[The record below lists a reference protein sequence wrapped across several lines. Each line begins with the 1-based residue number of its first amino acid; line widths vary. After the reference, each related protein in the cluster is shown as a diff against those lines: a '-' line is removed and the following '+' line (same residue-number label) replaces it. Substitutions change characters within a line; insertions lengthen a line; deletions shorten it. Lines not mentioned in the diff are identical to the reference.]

1 MDDKK
6 NDEWRLALCAT
17 PSAVLQRP
25 SQASFAW
32 PRSGADG
39 VVVSAKAS
47 AHIAAGR
54 NGPNEFM
61 APYPCSAQSLTCRLD
76 RHDSRL
82 NNDE

>member
-32 PRSGADG
+32 PPSGADG
-39 VVVSAKAS
+39 VVVSAKSS
-47 AHIAAGR
+47 AHIGR
-54 NGPNEFM
+54 QVGMGPKEIRG
-61 APYPCSAQSLTCRLD
+61 SLSMFSEVVHLS
-76 RHDSRL
+76 SRSP
-82 NNDE
+82 